1 MYYSINCVISHSNKN
16 ARVHW
21 SLLRIQEQ
29 IHIIIQMRGGPVA
42 TLRLFDGRTIASSSR
57 VACQE
62 VAVGYRYLLRDA
74 VKSNFPLC
82 FAYLFCALPTI
93 GNEAAD
99 DGGAFEPTFCFVNQG
114 CTGVVKSCV
123 SLHRMRYSLTGDTR
137 GQCCT
142 LCLGATDARPEGRA
156 SV

>member
-1 MYYSINCVISHSNKN
+1 
-16 ARVHW
+16 
-21 SLLRIQEQ
+21 
-29 IHIIIQMRGGPVA
+29 MRGGPVA
-42 TLRLFDGRTIASSSR
+42 TSRLFDGRTIASSSR

-62 VAVGYRYLLRDA
+62 VAVGYR
-74 VKSNFPLC
+74 
-82 FAYLFCALPTI
+82 YLFCALPTI

-99 DGGAFEPTFCFVNQG
+99 DGGAFEPTFCFVNHG